1 MRIVIIGNGPG
12 GVELAKELSKEH
24 QVTIIEREEVLF
36 YSKPMLSH
44 YIAGLIENEK
54 LFTYPLDWY
63 ERNEIEL
70 KLGEEAK
77 LIDRARKVLVT
88 DKGEYPYDIL
98 VIATGARAREPTME
112 GGKHLLTLRSIEDAE
127 GIKALLEEHGEALI
141 VGGGF
146 IGLELAGNL
155 AKAGYGVKLIHRRET
170 FLGLDEELSKLIR
183 EKLEETG
190 VEFHLNVELPKAD
203 ENGVHT
209 SRDYVE
215 GKVKI
220 CAIGIVPNVEIVRRS
235 GIHTGR
241 GILIDDHFRTSA
253 GGRLRHRRLC
263 RIQRD
268 YLRYG
273 EGGRWPRK
281 GSRKHSQGERGPL
294 PIRTPLLPLQVWQ
307 PADCNHRK
315 DKGRG

>member
-1 MRIVIIGNGPG
+1 
-12 GVELAKELSKEH
+12 
-24 QVTIIEREEVLF
+24 
-36 YSKPMLSH
+36 
-44 YIAGLIENEK
+44 
-54 LFTYPLDWY
+54 TYPLDWY

-183 EKLEETG
+183 EKLEE
-190 VEFHLNVELPKAD
+190 
-203 ENGVHT
+203 
-209 SRDYVE
+209 
-215 GKVKI
+215 
-220 CAIGIVPNVEIVRRS
+220 
-235 GIHTGR
+235 
-241 GILIDDHFRTSA
+241 
-253 GGRLRHRRLC
+253 
-263 RIQRD
+263 
-268 YLRYG
+268 
-273 EGGRWPRK
+273 
-281 GSRKHSQGERGPL
+281 
-294 PIRTPLLPLQVWQ
+294 
-307 PADCNHRK
+307 
-315 DKGRG
+315 